1 MNTDGD
7 RCKQSLVQS
16 LFGEPFVRM
25 PMARLQTN
33 ELATY
38 RDRRLKN
45 VKASSLRRQFA
56 ILNHAFRVAEE
67 EWGWSIPGHL
77 RRPIPLPSIPKKAI
91 RRLRRAEEMRLIE
104 EARRCGNPLIEKAIQ
119 LALLT
124 GLRRGE
130 MLAAKRVDI
139 DFERREWLVP
149 ETKTGHD
156 RRIPV
161 SEAVVAVLHSLSD
174 KGERIVPLTAN
185 ALRLAF
191 ERARK
196 RAGLPHL
203 RFHDLRHEAI
213 SRFFEM
219 GLTVPEVQF
228 LSGHRTM
235 SQLMRYAHTDWKRV
249 SDAVRG

>member
-1 MNTDGD
+1 MPTIRRRGKRWRAMVRRTGAAPISRTFSYRADAVSWAMERELEIERRDLQKLNKLTEKTIEQMLQNYLAIVTPKKRSASGE
-7 RCKQSLVQS
+7 QSLVQS
-16 LFGEPFVRM
+16 LFGEPFVRK

-91 RRLRRAEEMRLIE
+91 RRLRRAEVMRLIE
-104 EARRCGNPLIEKAIQ
+104 EARRCGNPLIAKAIQ

-130 MLAAKRVDI
+130 MLAAKRVNI
-139 DFERREWLVP
+139 DF
-149 ETKTGHD
+149 D
-156 RRIPV
+156 RRGLARPRNQDW
-161 SEAVVAVLHSLSD
+161 SRPPHSSL
-174 KGERIVPLTAN
+174 
-185 ALRLAF
+185 
-191 ERARK
+191 
-196 RAGLPHL
+196 
-203 RFHDLRHEAI
+203 
-213 SRFFEM
+213 
-219 GLTVPEVQF
+219 
-228 LSGHRTM
+228 
-235 SQLMRYAHTDWKRV
+235 
-249 SDAVRG
+249 